1 MRLNV
6 YLAQATG
13 LSRRAADAA
22 VQDGRVTV
30 NGQPAQNGQQVEST
44 DSVTLDRRAITPPVN
59 TATILLHKPV
69 GYVCSRAGQGSKTI
83 YELLPREYQQLKPVG
98 RLDKAS
104 SGLLLMTSDGK
115 LANELTHPSFQKTKL
130 YQVDLIRPLT
140 PHDKR
145 QIEQGVMLEDG
156 ISHLK
161 LEGSGKRW
169 VVSMQEGRNRQIRRT
184 FAAVGHT
191 VNKLHRTH
199 FGPYILGD
207 LTVAKYTII
216 C

>member
-30 NGQPAQNGQQVEST
+30 NGQPAQNGQQVTET
-44 DSVTLDRRAITPPVN
+44 DSITLDKRAITPPVK
-59 TATILLHKPV
+59 TTTLMLHKPV
-69 GYVCSRAGQGSKTI
+69 GYVCSKDGQGSATI
-83 YELLPREYQQLKPVG
+83 YELLPPELQRLKPVG

-130 YQVDLIRPLT
+130 YQVELIRPLP

-161 LEGSGKRW
+161 LEGSGKHW

-207 LTVAKYTII
+207 LRVAKYTII